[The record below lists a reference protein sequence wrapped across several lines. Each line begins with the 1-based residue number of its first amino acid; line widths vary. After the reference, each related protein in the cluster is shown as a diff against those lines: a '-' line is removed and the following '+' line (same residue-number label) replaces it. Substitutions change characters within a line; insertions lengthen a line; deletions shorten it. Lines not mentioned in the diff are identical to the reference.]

1 MAAST
6 RTHFDQELRALQDNL
21 LRMGAM
27 LDTAIALGM
36 QSLEERDLELAR
48 RVVADDAKIN
58 DLRFAIEEQCIRLI
72 ATQQPMATDL
82 RFIVAAM
89 NIISDLERMADH
101 AAGIAK
107 TVLKMGNQPLLKP
120 LIDMPR
126 MAEECRAMLRSAL
139 DAYVARDAEAA
150 RGVAAR
156 DDVIDELYQQI
167 FRELVSFIIEDPK
180 TTTRALYLLFS
191 AHNLERIGD
200 RVVNIAERVI
210 FLTSGE
216 MKELSAGPWAP
227 FGNEIETP

>member
-1 MAAST
+1 MDEEIFMAAST

-101 AAGIAK
+101 AAG
-107 TVLKMGNQPLLKP
+107 
-120 LIDMPR
+120 
-126 MAEECRAMLRSAL
+126 
-139 DAYVARDAEAA
+139 
-150 RGVAAR
+150 
-156 DDVIDELYQQI
+156 
-167 FRELVSFIIEDPK
+167 
-180 TTTRALYLLFS
+180 
-191 AHNLERIGD
+191 
-200 RVVNIAERVI
+200 
-210 FLTSGE
+210 
-216 MKELSAGPWAP
+216 
-227 FGNEIETP
+227 